1 MPLKYAMKCFDYAK
15 ICKKFALIFFNY
27 AKICNICKNILLT
40 CIGQKHIQYQINA
53 EAYFE
58 SL

>member
-1 MPLKYAMKCFDYAK
+1 MLIMLKYAK
-15 ICKKFALIFFNY
+15 ICE
-27 AKICNICKNILLT
+27 NILFAR
-40 CIGQKHIQYQINA
+40 IEQKHIQYQINA

>member
-1 MPLKYAMKCFDYAK
+1 MLNYTKIYINYAK

-27 AKICNICKNILLT
+27 AKICNICENILFAR
-40 CIGQKHIQYQINA
+40 IGRKHIQYQINA
-53 EAYFE
+53 EAYVE

>member
-1 MPLKYAMKCFDYAK
+1 MLNYTK
-15 ICKKFALIFFNY
+15 IYVNY
-27 AKICNICKNILLT
+27 AKICNICENILFAR
-40 CIGQKHIQYQINA
+40 IGQKHIQYQINA